1 MTVYNFDKLF
11 APKSVAVIGASNRSH
26 SVGALVM
33 RNLIQGTFAGPIMP
47 VNPKHQAIA
56 GVLSYADVAALPI
69 IPDLAIICT
78 PPETVPAIISALA
91 EKGTRAC
98 IVLTAG
104 MARIKTP
111 DGITLQDSMLE
122 IARPVGMRI
131 MGPNCLGLLVP
142 GIGLNASFSHLPSLP
157 GRIAFV
163 SQSGAMCTAVL
174 DWARAHSIG
183 FSHFV
188 SVGDSLDVDMK
199 DVIDYLGSDPNTHA
213 ILLYIESIHKRRN
226 FMSAAR
232 AAARNK
238 PTLVIKSG
246 RFAEGAKAAAS
257 HTGALAGS
265 DIVYDSAFRRAGMLR
280 VHDIEELFAA
290 VETLARGRPLHGERL
305 AIMTNGGGLGVMAVD
320 DLIEGGGVLAG
331 LSKKTLSALDSV
343 LPETWSRSNPVDI
356 IGDASGERYAAT
368 LKILSQD
375 KGVDA
380 VLVMHAPTGT
390 ASSTDAAQAVIDSA
404 SKTKTYILTSWVGG
418 ESVAQARNMFADTGI
433 PTYATPDQA
442 VNGFLHMVNYRRN
455 QELLMETP
463 LAAPTEFRPDVDKVR
478 ALVAEALKTET
489 TMMREPEAKA
499 VLAAYGIPT
508 IETHIATTSR
518 DAAEIAR
525 KLGFP
530 VALKILS
537 EDIPHKSDVGGVNLF
552 LESPEAVRGAAEIM
566 LETIAEKLP
575 NCRIEGFTVQKMAL
589 RPGAHELIIGVASD
603 PIFGPVILFGQGGT
617 AVEIIADRAVALP
630 PLNMRLARELI
641 DRTRIVRLLTGYRD
655 RPPIDMDALCLTL
668 MQVSQLVID
677 IPELVELDINPLFAD
692 DKGVLALD
700 ARIGLDAKAAQIPQR
715 LAIRPYPGELEEIF
729 SMPSGRKTL
738 LRPIRPEDEPQHY
751 KFIASLSPEDIRFR
765 FFGLVK
771 TLPHSQMARFT
782 QIDYDR
788 EMAFIASGV
797 DEGGGN
803 ETLGVVRTITD
814 PNNEATEFA
823 IVVRS
828 DLKGQGLGSKL
839 LGKMIAY
846 CKGRG
851 TRRMVGQILRENHRM
866 LELASKIG
874 FQRHHIEDE
883 TAVEVTLDLT
893 KATT

>member
-265 DIVYDSAFRRAGMLR
+265 DIVYDAAFRRAGMLR

-525 KLGFP
+525 KIGFP

-729 SMPSGRKTL
+729 SMPSGRKIL

>member
-1 MTVYNFDKLF
+1 MTVYNLDKLF
-11 APKSVAVIGASNRSH
+11 APASVAVIGASNRHS

-33 RNLIQGTFAGPIMP
+33 RNLIQGEFAGPIMP
-47 VNPKHQAIA
+47 VNPKHQAVA
-56 GVLSYADVAALPI
+56 GLLAYADVAELPI
-69 IPDLAIICT
+69 VPDLAVICT
-78 PPETVPAIISALA
+78 PPETVPGIIGDLA
-91 EKGTRAC
+91 EKGTRAS

-104 MARIKTP
+104 MARPKVEG
-111 DGITLQDSMLE
+111 GISPQDAMLE

-157 GRIAFV
+157 GHIAFV

-188 SVGDSLDVDMK
+188 SVGDSLDVDIK
-199 DVIDYLGSDPNTHA
+199 DVIDYLGRDPGTDA
-213 ILLYIESIHKRRN
+213 ILLYIESIRKRRN

-238 PTLVIKSG
+238 PILVIKSG
-246 RFAEGAKAAAS
+246 RVAEGARAAAS

-265 DIVYDSAFRRAGMLR
+265 DMVYDAAIRRAGMLR
-280 VHDIEELFAA
+280 VYQTEELFAA
-290 VETLARGRPLHGERL
+290 VETLARGLPLHGERL
-305 AIMTNGGGLGVMAVD
+305 AIMTNGGGIGVMAVD
-320 DLIEGGGVLAG
+320 DLIEGGGI
-331 LSKKTLSALDSV
+331 LSELSEKTISALDAV
-343 LPETWSRSNPVDI
+343 LPETWSRANPVDI
-356 IGDASGERYAAT
+356 IGDAPGERYAAA
-368 LKILSQD
+368 LEILSQD
-375 KGVDA
+375 EGVDA

-390 ASSTDAAQAVIDSA
+390 ASSTEAAQAVIDTV
-404 SKTKTYILTSWVGG
+404 SKTQSRVLTSWVG
-418 ESVAQARNMFADTGI
+418 EQTVAPARTMFADVGI
-433 PTYATPDQA
+433 PTYATPGQA
-442 VNGFLHMVNYRRN
+442 VSGFLHMINYRRN
-455 QELLMETP
+455 QEVLMETP
-463 LAAPTEFRPDVDKVR
+463 AAAPAEFRPDVNRVR
-478 ALVAEALKTET
+478 AIVAEALKDNTAMIGEAD
-489 TMMREPEAKA
+489 AKA
-499 VLAAYGIPT
+499 ILAAYGIPT
-508 IETHIATTSR
+508 VETHT
-518 DAAEIAR
+518 AASPRQAADIAR
-525 KLGFP
+525 KVGYP

-537 EDIPHKSDVGGVNLF
+537 EDISHKSDVGGVRLF

-575 NCRIEGFTVQKMAL
+575 DARIEGFTVQKMAL
-589 RPGAHELIIGVASD
+589 RPSAHELIIGVASD

-641 DRTRIVRLLTGYRD
+641 DRTRIVRLLNGYRD
-655 RPPIDMDALCLTL
+655 RLPVDMDALCLTL

-677 IPELVELDINPLFAD
+677 IPEIVGLDINPLYAD

-700 ARIGLDAKAAQIPQR
+700 ARIVLDAKAALLSQR
-715 LAIRPYPGELEEIF
+715 LAIRPYPGELEETF
-729 SMPSGRKTL
+729 TMASGRDVL
-738 LRPIRPEDEPQHY
+738 LRPIRPEDEPQHH
-751 KFIASLSPEDIRFR
+751 KFVASLTPEDIRFR
-765 FFGLVK
+765 FFGLVSS
-771 TLPHSQMARFT
+771 LPHSQMARFT

-797 DEGGGN
+797 NEDGGL

-828 DLKGQGLGSKL
+828 DLKRQGLGRKL

-846 CKGRG
+846 CQGRG
-851 TRRMVGQILRENHRM
+851 TQRMVGQVLRENRRM
-866 LELASKIG
+866 LELATKLG
-874 FQRHHIEDE
+874 FRKHHIPDE
-883 TAVEVTLDLT
+883 KAIEVTLDLT
-893 KATT
+893 AATA

>member
-1 MTVYNFDKLF
+1 
-11 APKSVAVIGASNRSH
+11 
-26 SVGALVM
+26 
-33 RNLIQGTFAGPIMP
+33 
-47 VNPKHQAIA
+47 
-56 GVLSYADVAALPI
+56 
-69 IPDLAIICT
+69 
-78 PPETVPAIISALA
+78 
-91 EKGTRAC
+91 
-98 IVLTAG
+98 
-104 MARIKTP
+104 
-111 DGITLQDSMLE
+111 
-122 IARPVGMRI
+122 
-131 MGPNCLGLLVP
+131 
-142 GIGLNASFSHLPSLP
+142 
-157 GRIAFV
+157 
-163 SQSGAMCTAVL
+163 
-174 DWARAHSIG
+174 
-183 FSHFV
+183 
-188 SVGDSLDVDMK
+188 
-199 DVIDYLGSDPNTHA
+199 

-265 DIVYDSAFRRAGMLR
+265 DIVYDAAFRRAGMLR

-525 KLGFP
+525 KIGFP

-729 SMPSGRKTL
+729 SMPSGRKIL